1 MIFTQSAVKFTGF
14 SLEKQETIYMKKLV
28 IAANIAAFVHTCMT
42 GDATALVVAFA
53 WFAVE
58 YGKSLYK
65 MWYKLLYK

>member
-1 MIFTQSAVKFTGF
+1 
-14 SLEKQETIYMKKLV
+14 MKKLV
-28 IAANIAAFVHTCMT
+28 IAANIAAFVHTCMA

-65 MWYKLLYK
+65 YWYRMLYK

>member
-1 MIFTQSAVKFTGF
+1 MSAPAEKFGRF
-14 SLEKQETIYMKKLV
+14 LMENKKNQYMKKLI

-65 MWYKLLYK
+65 YWYKLISK